1 MQTETVFEK
10 ENVRCYDPQQA
21 PFRIHGVW
29 MENGLYRRVPEA
41 VAKSISQGV
50 FDNSRC
56 SAGGR
61 IRFVTD
67 SPYVIIRVSSR
78 TTVVSHQALTGHA
91 GFDLYTTSDG
101 DTRYGGTFILPV
113 ENESN
118 YDSIV
123 ELNAPKKQII
133 TINMPLFAEVSS
145 VMIGLPDGC
154 ILEEAPD
161 YTYKKPIVYYGSSIT
176 HGGCASRAGTSYTSI
191 VSRRVDSDYIS
202 LGFNGSARGE
212 IDMAYYINSLD
223 MGVLVLDYDHNSP
236 LEELKVNHRRMVD
249 IIRNRHPDL
258 PILMMSRPKFHL
270 NEEEKERCELIRS
283 TYEFAKSVGD
293 ENIWFLSGPEL
304 MAEAKDDGT
313 VDGCHPTDAGFL
325 SMANAVTKVMEE
337 ILEKQSKG
345 EQKVRPEYP
354 TRGEINK
361 PDVKFYDPQQA
372 PFRIHG
378 VWMEGGVFRR
388 MPDEAAK
395 RVSNDVYGN
404 SRCSAGG
411 RIRFI
416 TDSPYVIIRTKVATS
431 RDCHGTLTGGAGY
444 DLYTT
449 YEGETRYGGTFM
461 FPADFVDKYE
471 SIVNLTPRKQL
482 ITINMPLFAE
492 TSEVSIGLADGCLLE
507 EAPDYSRMTPIVY
520 YGSSITHGGCAS
532 RSGMAYTNIVAR
544 RFDSDYISLGFNGSA
559 RGQVEMAEYIAS
571 LKMSVFVMDYDHNS
585 PTDELAINH
594 PRMFD
599 IIRAAQPDL
608 PILMMSRPMYYLNED
623 DTARRDI
630 VKGTYERAKAAG
642 DENVYFLSGPE
653 LMALA
658 GDEGTVDG
666 CHPTD
671 LGFFSMANAVSKV
684 MEEIFAKGE

>member
-1 MQTETVFEK
+1 M
-10 ENVRCYDPQQA
+10 
-21 PFRIHGVW
+21 
-29 MENGLYRRVPEA
+29 
-41 VAKSISQGV
+41 
-50 FDNSRC
+50 
-56 SAGGR
+56 
-61 IRFVTD
+61 
-67 SPYVIIRVSSR
+67 
-78 TTVVSHQALTGHA
+78 
-91 GFDLYTTSDG
+91 
-101 DTRYGGTFILPV
+101 
-113 ENESN
+113 
-118 YDSIV
+118 
-123 ELNAPKKQII
+123 
-133 TINMPLFAEVSS
+133 
-145 VMIGLPDGC
+145 
-154 ILEEAPD
+154 
-161 YTYKKPIVYYGSSIT
+161 
-176 HGGCASRAGTSYTSI
+176 
-191 VSRRVDSDYIS
+191 
-202 LGFNGSARGE
+202 
-212 IDMAYYINSLD
+212 
-223 MGVLVLDYDHNSP
+223 
-236 LEELKVNHRRMVD
+236 
-249 IIRNRHPDL
+249 
-258 PILMMSRPKFHL
+258 
-270 NEEEKERCELIRS
+270 
-283 TYEFAKSVGD
+283 
-293 ENIWFLSGPEL
+293 
-304 MAEAKDDGT
+304 
-313 VDGCHPTDAGFL
+313 
-325 SMANAVTKVMEE
+325 
-337 ILEKQSKG
+337 
-345 EQKVRPEYP
+345 RPEYP

-388 MPDEAAK
+388 MPDEVAK
-395 RVSNDVYGN
+395 KVSNDVYEK

-416 TDSPYVIIRTKVATS
+416 TDSPYVIIRTKVSIS
-431 RDCHGTLTGGAGY
+431 RDCHGTLTGDAGY

-449 YEGETRYGGTFM
+449 YEGETHYGGTFM

-482 ITINMPLFAE
+482 ITINMPLLAE

-507 EAPDYSRMTPIVY
+507 EAPDYSRKMPIVY
-520 YGSSITHGGCAS
+520 YGSSITHGGRAS

-544 RFDSDYISLGFNGSA
+544 RFDSDYISLGFSASA

-666 CHPTD
+666 CHPSD
-671 LGFFSMANAVSKV
+671 LGFFSMAAAVSKV
-684 MEEIFAKGE
+684 MEEIFAKAES